1 MPTKTKRKGSHSNYD
16 KADRILREARA
27 RRMAAIK
34 APALPRSLGTGMT
47 TPLSTDASSST

>member
-1 MPTKTKRKGSHSNYD
+1 MPTKTKKKGSHSNYD
-16 KADRILREARA
+16 KAVRILREARA

-47 TPLSTDASSST
+47 TPLPTDAPSST